1 MGEED
6 TGRCGRGE
14 RFQTAPSSGRTLA
27 APDPRR
33 PGESRPR
40 SAALC
45 RAPAAASRRA
55 PPGPR
60 RPLRAEVGPGPPL
73 GLAPG
78 PPPCQ
83 GAAAPGAALP
93 PPCGKAPAFP
103 SPPLPPGR
111 CRAVRGGLGAGEA
124 AACAVQAAGAWRGRG
139 CVARGIAAGRY
150 WGVLGAAGFAP
161 GRWPGSACCWSPVT
175 EAFCWPLAPPHLPAL
190 VRGWLPFANHLGKA
204 SLEIMTAS
212 QQNLPTLLRLSGWS
226 SVPWAR
232 PQVLSP
238 L

>member
-93 PPCGKAPAFP
+93 PPCGKTPPPPFPAAPGPLPRCEGGTGSGGGRGLRRAGGWGLAGP
-103 SPPLPPGR
+103 RLRRSWHRGGEVLGGTGSCWGRSWEAAGLGSLLEPRHGGVLLASHPPLPSQPLCGDGFPSRITWGR
-111 CRAVRGGLGAGEA
+111 
-124 AACAVQAAGAWRGRG
+124 
-139 CVARGIAAGRY
+139 
-150 WGVLGAAGFAP
+150 
-161 GRWPGSACCWSPVT
+161 
-175 EAFCWPLAPPHLPAL
+175 
-190 VRGWLPFANHLGKA
+190 
-204 SLEIMTAS
+204 
-212 QQNLPTLLRLSGWS
+212 
-226 SVPWAR
+226 R
-232 PQVLSP
+232 PSR
-238 L
+238 